1 MANEK
6 LLGLIGYPLSHSFSK
21 RYFGEKFEGEGI
33 AGFRY
38 ELFPLEDIA
47 ELPRLI
53 EAHPNLLGLN
63 VTIPYKEVVIPYL
76 TSLSD
81 SAQAVGA
88 VNTILFTKAGLI
100 GYNTD
105 IYGFEMSLRK
115 ALTRSGLSANRAMVL
130 GTGGAAKA
138 SRYVLEKMG
147 MQVQFISRK
156 RKDETLTYEDISAEL
171 IKKYDVIVNTTPL
184 GMSPNTSTC
193 PNIPYEALTNNHLL
207 FDLVYNPEKTLFL
220 QKGEE
225 MGAHILNGLE
235 MLHLQAEK
243 AWSIWTNLE

>member
-21 RYFGEKFEGEGI
+21 RYFGEKFEAEGI

-38 ELFPLEDIA
+38 ELFPLEDIT
-47 ELPRLI
+47 ELPKLI
-53 EAHPNLLGLN
+53 KAHPNLLGLN

-88 VNTILFTKAGLI
+88 VNTIHFTKAGLI

-138 SRYVLEKMG
+138 SR
-147 MQVQFISRK
+147 
-156 RKDETLTYEDISAEL
+156 
-171 IKKYDVIVNTTPL
+171 
-184 GMSPNTSTC
+184 
-193 PNIPYEALTNNHLL
+193 
-207 FDLVYNPEKTLFL
+207 
-220 QKGEE
+220 
-225 MGAHILNGLE
+225 
-235 MLHLQAEK
+235 
-243 AWSIWTNLE
+243 